1 MKKIL
6 AFLLAAT
13 MLLSLAACTQKAE
26 TPADTTAAETAQP
39 TDAAQNSDA
48 PDTNTEETEAESTP
62 AAEDVSGN
70 LVVYSTM
77 GDAEYELFVGSFL
90 EKYPNVT
97 VDCVNGGAGELKTR
111 IAEEAGNPQGD
122 VMLGGLVYV
131 DALTKGDLFEEY
143 VSPNDANMP
152 ESVKNTTGKVSWIT
166 TQVVNLII
174 NKEKL
179 AEFGVEV
186 TGYEDLLQPELKGQ
200 IIAADPTSTSSGWNN
215 LAAMLTVMGNGDA
228 SSEAGW
234 DYVTKLIANLDG
246 KISSSS
252 SKVYKSVYEGEY
264 PVGITYEGPCVTY
277 KDDGVGDG
285 IDIVY
290 MKEGTTVTPFGA
302 AIIKDAKNMDL
313 AKVFIDWI
321 TSDECQG
328 MLAASVQR
336 GANMNIPTTNPNLLD
351 ASKIKFVDSDP
362 EYLATHQ
369 SEIQEKWTELWT
381 AAYGSN
387 TVDIAG

>member
-1 MKKIL
+1 
-6 AFLLAAT
+6 
-13 MLLSLAACTQKAE
+13 
-26 TPADTTAAETAQP
+26 
-39 TDAAQNSDA
+39 
-48 PDTNTEETEAESTP
+48 
-62 AAEDVSGN
+62 
-70 LVVYSTM
+70 
-77 GDAEYELFVGSFL
+77 
-90 EKYPNVT
+90 
-97 VDCVNGGAGELKTR
+97 
-111 IAEEAGNPQGD
+111 
-122 VMLGGLVYV
+122 
-131 DALTKGDLFEEY
+131 
-143 VSPNDANMP
+143 
-152 ESVKNTTGKVSWIT
+152 
-166 TQVVNLII
+166 
-174 NKEKL
+174 
-179 AEFGVEV
+179 
-186 TGYEDLLQPELKGQ
+186 
-200 IIAADPTSTSSGWNN
+200 
-215 LAAMLTVMGNGDA
+215 MGNGDA
-228 SSEAGW
+228 SSDAGW

-321 TSDECQG
+321 TSDESQG

-351 ASKIKFVDSDP
+351 ASEIKFVDSDQ
-362 EYLATHQ
+362 EYLSTHQ
-369 SEIQEKWTELWT
+369 AEIQEKWTELWT

>member
-48 PDTNTEETEAESTP
+48 PDTNTEETKVESTP

-143 VSPNDANMP
+143 ISPNDANMP

-234 DYVTKLIANLDG
+234 NYVTKLIANLDG

-302 AIIKDAKNMDL
+302 AIIKDAKNMEL
-313 AKVFIDWI
+313 AKIFIDWI

-328 MLAASVQR
+328 MVK
-336 GANMNIPTTNPNLLD
+336 LLPLLQ
-351 ASKIKFVDSDP
+351 F
-362 EYLATHQ
+362 
-369 SEIQEKWTELWT
+369 
-381 AAYGSN
+381 
-387 TVDIAG
+387 

>member
-1 MKKIL
+1 MKKL
-6 AFLLAAT
+6 MALLLA
-13 MLLSLAACTQKAE
+13 LAMAFALVACGE
-26 TPADTTAAETAQP
+26 QP
-39 TDAAQNSDA
+39 TADEPKND
-48 PDTNTEETEAESTP
+48 DG
-62 AAEDVSGN
+62 VSGT
-70 LVVYSTM
+70 LVIYTTM
-77 GDAEYELFVGSFL
+77 GDAEYELFVGSFQ
-90 EKYPNVT
+90 EKYPDVT
-97 VDCVNGGAGELKTR
+97 IECVNGGAGELKTR

-122 VMLGGLVYV
+122 VMLGGLVYA
-131 DALTKGDLFEEY
+131 DALSKGDLFETY
-143 VSPNDANMP
+143 VSENDANMP
-152 ESVKNTTGKVSWIT
+152 ASSKNTTGKVSWIT

-174 NKEKL
+174 NKDKL
-179 AEFGVEV
+179 AEVGVEV

-215 LAAMLTVMGNGDA
+215 LAAMLTVMGGGDA
-228 SSEAGW
+228 SSDAAWE
-234 DYVTKLIANLDG
+234 YVEKLIANLDG

-252 SKVYKSVYEGEY
+252 SKVYKSVYDGEY

-290 MKEGTTVTPFGA
+290 MKEGTTSTPFGA

-328 MLAASVQR
+328 ILAASIQR
-336 GANMNIPTTNPNLLD
+336 GANMNIPTTNPSLLD
-351 ASKIKFVDSDP
+351 ASKITFVDTDA
-362 EYLATHQ
+362 EYLATNQ
-369 SEIQEKWTELWT
+369 SSIQAKWTELWT
-381 AAYGSN
+381 AAYGNN